1 MKVGTDGVLLGAWT
15 PVRDADRRVLDV
27 GTGTGLIALM
37 LAQRTT
43 AARITALD
51 VDPDCVGQARENAN
65 ASPWGHRIGTVC
77 SPVQEFGDG
86 PFDLIVSNP
95 PFYDNS
101 LPSPDAARTTA
112 RHTASLPFVDLLD
125 AVDRLLA
132 PDGRLAAR
140 SLWLTARTDVRT
152 TPHSGV
158 RRSLML
164 FGRQPSECFP
174 QTAVLTVQTAPEC
187 FTPEYRALTSD
198 FYLKF

>member
-1 MKVGTDGVLLGAWT
+1 MPPARRRGT
-15 PVRDADRRVLDV
+15 P
-27 GTGTGLIALM
+27 
-37 LAQRTT
+37 
-43 AARITALD
+43 
-51 VDPDCVGQARENAN
+51 
-65 ASPWGHRIGTVC
+65 H
-77 SPVQEFGDG
+77 
-86 PFDLIVSNP
+86 
-95 PFYDNS
+95 
-101 LPSPDAARTTA
+101 
-112 RHTASLPFVDLLD
+112 LLD

-132 PDGRLAAR
+132 PDGRFAVILPAEEARRFRMLAAR